1 MYCKMR
7 LIANYISLNIEF
19 QNLLSL
25 KVSLKVII
33 YVNRSY
39 AYGGAGKDDVTR
51 L

>member
-19 QNLLSL
+19 QNFLFL

-39 AYGGAGKDDVTR
+39 SYGCAGS
-51 L
+51 